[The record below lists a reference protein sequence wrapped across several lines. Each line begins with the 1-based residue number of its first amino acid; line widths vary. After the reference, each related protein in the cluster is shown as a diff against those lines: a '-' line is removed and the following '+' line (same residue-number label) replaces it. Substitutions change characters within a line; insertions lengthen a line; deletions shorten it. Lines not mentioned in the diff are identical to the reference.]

1 METIDEIYLAR
12 LCRCA
17 NRNCNHFYVEGEM
30 DKVRSKRLPG
40 VNDHV
45 CPSCGYASYYTVD
58 DKGLRS
64 RKTRWGAVKVD
75 MREVSPSRRLSKTC
89 QQSLLEAKFRY
100 LDAVRNLSSGLN
112 GDEQP

>member
-45 CPSCGYASYYTVD
+45 CPSCGYTSYYTVD

-64 RKTRWGAVKVD
+64 IGTRWRDAKVD
-75 MREVSPSRRLSKTC
+75 MREVTPSRRLSKEC
-89 QQSLLEAKFRY
+89 QQSVIEAKFRY
-100 LDAVRNLSSGLN
+100 LEVTRYILSGLK